1 MRSSGDP
8 PGRTVSASF
17 DSGTLSQRV
26 RDHLRDQILSNRL
39 PPGTHLQEEVIASSL
54 GISRAPVR
62 DALRLLAAEDLVTI
76 RPRRGAVVKALS
88 RADFLAGY
96 QVREALEVL
105 AIRLA
110 VPRITA
116 SDLRTLA
123 DLHARMRAYARNK
136 QIDEYFRC
144 NAAFHALFVERSG
157 NHWLQSIYS
166 QLMNQLRR
174 YRLPSL
180 YIRGGLERSLSEH
193 ASILAAVR
201 RGDGERAAHLLRE
214 HIQVPQRILQAAP
227 DGELVPAGPM
237 RRGSRMAAI
246 QEGPPRGAL
255 LPAPRAVAGRTQR
268 RGQPGVGLG
277 EHA

>member
-1 MRSSGDP
+1 MPSSGQP
-8 PGRTVSASF
+8 QGRAASASF

-76 RPRRGAVVKALS
+76 RPRRGVVVKALS

-110 VPRITA
+110 VPRITEP
-116 SDLRTLA
+116 DLRTLA
-123 DLHARMRAYARNK
+123 DLHARMRAYARQR
-136 QIDEYFRC
+136 QIDEYFQC

-157 NHWLQSIYS
+157 NHWLQAIYS

-193 ASILAAVR
+193 AAILAAVR

-214 HIQVPQRILQAAP
+214 HIQVPQRILLAAP
-227 DGELVPAGPM
+227 DGELVPAGPL
-237 RRGSRMAAI
+237 RRGSRMPAI
-246 QEGPPRGAL
+246 QKDAVSRAIP
-255 LPAPRAVAGRTQR
+255 PAPRAPAVRTKR
-268 RGQPGVGLG
+268 RGQSGVGIG